1 MRAAYIVR
9 DMANRNV
16 IIGAVVV
23 LTFVVVLAFVLVP
36 RVLHSSSETLV
47 ADSDATNA
55 YQTCIPNYA
64 GSGFKCTPNS
74 NNWPAGHVCEFGPNC
89 SGGACGRLT
98 ATSGAALACCPSGK
112 TDLYA
117 GYEYCTGMPPG
128 SACWSDAMCA
138 SGQCSGNAGGLR
150 RGTCS

>member
-1 MRAAYIVR
+1 MN
-9 DMANRNV
+9 NRNV

-36 RVLHSSSETLV
+36 RVLRSSSETLINGNP
-47 ADSDATNA
+47 SNA
-55 YQTCIPNYA
+55 YQTCTGVPGGA
-64 GSGFKCTPNS
+64 WVCHVLR
-74 NNWPAGHVCEFGPNC
+74 NNWPTGHACEFGGN
-89 SGGACGRLT
+89 
-98 ATSGAALACCPSGK
+98 
-112 TDLYA
+112 
-117 GYEYCTGMPPG
+117 CTGMPPG